1 MEDGERQGSLE
12 CFSPWGNKKL
22 DTTEQLSSN
31 KVYHRFS
38 FKEHVSFNFMAAVT
52 ILSDFGA
59 SRAEANS
66 DSTLETIS
74 WVAFHFFCNYNN
86 IYWPV
91 SEDPAPLLDSKPS
104 PLSHIEII
112 WPRPWWI
119 ARLTHPLP
127 MLTLLGDVLQ
137 DRRHF
142 LLCFLTA
149 SPSVFCLL
157 TLVPHYFSLSLCLYE
172 RTWHPGPDKMVT
184 LRH

>member
-1 MEDGERQGSLE
+1 MAENEMVGWHHQLNGHEFEQAMEDGERQGSLE

-74 WVAFHFFCNYNN
+74 
-86 IYWPV
+86 
-91 SEDPAPLLDSKPS
+91 
-104 PLSHIEII
+104 
-112 WPRPWWI
+112 
-119 ARLTHPLP
+119 
-127 MLTLLGDVLQ
+127 
-137 DRRHF
+137 
-142 LLCFLTA
+142 
-149 SPSVFCLL
+149 
-157 TLVPHYFSLSLCLYE
+157 
-172 RTWHPGPDKMVT
+172 
-184 LRH
+184 